1 MRARASRSG
10 LLGWLYRLL
19 AGMSFVKALENNEK
33 AANELDAALREV
45 LRR

>member
-1 MRARASRSG
+1 MRALARRGG

-19 AGMSFVKALENNEK
+19 AGSAFMQALENNEK